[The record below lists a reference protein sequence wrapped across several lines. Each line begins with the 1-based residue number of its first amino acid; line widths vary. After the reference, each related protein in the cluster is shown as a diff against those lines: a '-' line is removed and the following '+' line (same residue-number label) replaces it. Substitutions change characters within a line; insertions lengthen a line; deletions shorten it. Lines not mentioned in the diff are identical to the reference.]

1 MAGQEGTY
9 LGKLFAKQLLRP
21 GVPLPPSAKPFR
33 WSCVLLWR
41 LLGVLHR

>member
-9 LGKLFAKQLLRP
+9 LGTLFDKQLLCP
-21 GVPLPPSAKPFR
+21 GMPPSAKPFR